1 MELCFKGKVRLII
14 FGTMKQ
20 ERMQGS
26 KGVPLHNLNNLLKS
40 VAFLYFYIRLS

>member
-14 FGTMKQ
+14 FGIMIQ

-26 KGVPLHNLNNLLKS
+26 GS
-40 VAFLYFYIRLS
+40 LYVI